1 MTVRAKGG
9 DLPVAGTVFTVL
21 MIGIALGMDAFS
33 LGIGLGAQG
42 LRWRD
47 VARLSLM
54 ISFLHVLLP
63 LGGIALGDALH
74 HLFGSTFQKIG
85 AALLLLLGAR
95 MTLEAFHRDP
105 DLLRPPLSAGP
116 FKLLAF
122 AFSVSLDSLSVGL
135 SLGSLHIHALL
146 AALLFGALSGILSL
160 AGLYLGRQ
168 ATHALGDY
176 GQAAG
181 GAVLVVLGLKLFM

>member
-1 MTVRAKGG
+1 M
-9 DLPVAGTVFTVL
+9 AGTVFTVL
-21 MIGIALGMDAFS
+21 MIGVALGMDAFS

-47 VARLSLM
+47 VARLSAM
-54 ISFLHVLLP
+54 ISLLHVLLP
-63 LGGIALGDALH
+63 LGGIAIGDALH

-95 MTLEAFHRDP
+95 MTLEAFRRDP
-105 DLLRPPLSAGP
+105 QSVRAPVSAGP
-116 FKLLAF
+116 FKLLVF
-122 AFSVSLDSLSVGL
+122 ALSVSLDALSAGL
-135 SLGSLHIHALL
+135 SLGSLQVNALF
-146 AALLFGALSGILSL
+146 AALVFGLSSGILSL
-160 AGLYLGRQ
+160 AGLYLGRK
-168 ATHALGDY
+168 ATYTLGDY

>member
-1 MTVRAKGG
+1 MMER
-9 DLPVAGTVFTVL
+9 
-21 MIGIALGMDAFS
+21 IAQRNP
-33 LGIGLGAQG
+33 AQG

-63 LGGIALGDALH
+63 LSGIALGDALH